1 MPPLHRMPV
10 VYAVALLIGV
20 ALALG
25 SWVRS
30 PRAPARG
37 EPAPAAPSS
46 ESSSTLS
53 SPPAPAEASQPDD
66 PILRT
71 PDGLRRKVVVKQL
84 DIVCRTAPEGGKPV
98 GAPLDY
104 FSIRFL
110 YGQWPDEDPTA
121 FQIGPRDG
129 PAQGWVSGSA
139 VLEWDTRLM
148 ARPTPRRGRPPL
160 VIYREESCL
169 RDVLAQRACP
179 RHRGRCPT
187 EGEEAVVGAGSTA
200 MGLPILESR
209 AVKQQD
215 GSTRTLFRVA
225 SLVRDQARPK
235 PPPPA
240 PPAELLPALRR
251 VDIAFVIDTTA
262 SMQATIDAARNL
274 AERLAADAA
283 RRHRDVTLRLG
294 LVAYRDDSPVF
305 GYTTRIVSPLTD
317 PPSFLHS
324 LRQLSAA
331 QRADGSIDES
341 VLDGIAQ
348 ALPPLPGERARGDHL
363 QWPGGRSG
371 ELATKLVVLLGD
383 APDHARDLA
392 RAEALAE
399 HARKAGITIATV
411 ALDRPGVLSRAER
424 ARYEAQWRTLAAGS
438 FLPRDKASGF
448 ARTVAPLNLKPG
460 EAGRLVPL
468 LESIIDDRIEHAR
481 DLAALAEAE
490 AEGRLADYVN
500 AQGLTLNQVAPV
512 LVDLHRGEPAAA
524 ARPDPRSHGKK
535 APSVRTGWI
544 AERQAGQPLV
554 TVEVLTTRPELDA
567 LISELTQLQMAAQ
580 GTARDLSGLLQIG
593 NAAAAGETSFLAA
606 DRGKQTFADHLR
618 RRRGLPP
625 ARPDSLLQRTQAD
638 FLQSDDAAR
647 AALDARLASSLA
659 ELIRMR
665 RTVSWDD
672 PQRTVEGMA
681 LIPYALFDF

>member
-1 MPPLHRMPV
+1 MPI
-10 VYAVALLIGV
+10 VYAAALLIGL

-25 SWVRS
+25 SWARS
-30 PRAPARG
+30 PRAPARN
-37 EPAPAAPSS
+37 APATAGQA
-46 ESSSTLS
+46 S
-53 SPPAPAEASQPDD
+53 SPAATAPPAAEEPRDSD

-71 PDGLRRKVVVKQL
+71 SEGLRRKVVVKQL
-84 DIVCRTAPEGGKPV
+84 GVVCRSDPQGGRPV

-104 FSIRFL
+104 FAICFL
-110 YGQWPDEDPTA
+110 YGQRPDEDPTVL
-121 FQIGPRDG
+121 QVGPREG
-129 PAQGWVSGSA
+129 PAQGWVPASA

-169 RDVLAQRACP
+169 LDVLARRTCP

-187 EGEEAVVGAGSTA
+187 EGEEAAAGSGTTA
-200 MGLPILESR
+200 PALGMPILKSR
-209 AVKQQD
+209 ALHQAD
-215 GSTRTLFRVA
+215 GSTRTVFRVA
-225 SLVRDQARPK
+225 SLVRDQGRPK

-240 PPAELLPALRR
+240 PPAELLPALRQ

-262 SMQATIDAARNL
+262 SMQATIDAARSL
-274 AERLAADAA
+274 AQRLVADAA
-283 RRHRDVTLRLG
+283 QRHRDVALRLG
-294 LVAYRDDSPVF
+294 LVAYRDTSPVF
-305 GYTTRIVSPLTD
+305 GYRSKIVSPLTD
-317 PPSFLHS
+317 PPSFLLA
-324 LRQLSAA
+324 LRGLAAA
-331 QRADGSIDES
+331 QRADGSIEES
-341 VLDGIAQ
+341 VLDGVAQ
-348 ALPPLPGERARGDHL
+348 ALPPLPGERAGSAHL
-363 QWPGGRSG
+363 QWPAGRSG

-392 RAEALAE
+392 RAEALAA
-399 HARKAGITIATV
+399 HARTAGITIATV

-424 ARYEAQWRTLAAGS
+424 ARYEAQWRALAAGS

-448 ARTVAPLNLKPG
+448 ARRVAPLNLRPD

-481 DLAALAEAE
+481 DLAALAAAE

-500 AQGLTLNQVAPV
+500 AQGLRLDQVAPV

-524 ARPDPRSHGKK
+524 ARPDPRAQGKK

-544 AERQAGQPLV
+544 AERQQGQPLV
-554 TVEVLTTRPELDA
+554 TVEILMTRAELDA
-567 LISELTQLQMAAQ
+567 LVSELTQLQMAAQ
-580 GTARDLSGLLQIG
+580 GTARELSDLLQIG
-593 NAAAAGETSFLAA
+593 TAAAAGETSFLAA
-606 DRGKQTFADHLR
+606 DRGRQTFADHLR

-638 FLQSDDAAR
+638 LLQSDDAAR

-659 ELIRMR
+659 ELIRLR
-665 RTVSWDD
+665 HTIAWDD
-672 PQRTVEGMA
+672 PQRTVDGMA
-681 LIPYALFDF
+681 LIPYALVDF